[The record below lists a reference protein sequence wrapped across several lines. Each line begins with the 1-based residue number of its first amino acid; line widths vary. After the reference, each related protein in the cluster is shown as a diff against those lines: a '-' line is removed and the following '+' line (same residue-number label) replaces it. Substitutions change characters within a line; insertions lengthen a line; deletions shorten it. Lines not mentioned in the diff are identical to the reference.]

1 MVTKINAMNNTM
13 ENSWTYKRNKVY
25 QLKLS
30 DYEITDERPCKDGR
44 VTKWVKVGNKDE
56 QIAFKIISEELQ
68 SLKNF
73 TIFKTS

>member
-30 DYEITDERPCKDGR
+30 DYEITDERPRKDGR
-44 VTKWVKVGNKDE
+44 VTKTD
-56 QIAFKIISEELQ
+56 
-68 SLKNF
+68 
-73 TIFKTS
+73 